1 MINDAKTDFLI
12 IGTRQQLEK
21 TSVEFIIIG
30 DTVIKSLESVR
41 NLGSWF
47 DAHMRIK
54 LYIGK
59 ICSKAFRGIFN
70 IRQITYLKLLTVQ
83 STKTLIHTFVS
94 SHLDYCNTILFGLPK
109 YQLYRLQKVQNAAAR
124 VTFQI
129 AKFDHITPALI
140 DLHWLPV
147 TFRVQFKLLLFVYK
161 SLHNQSPS
169 YIKDLLSL
177 KPAANYALRSSAQS
191 LLFVPKVN
199 CSTLGDRAFAH
210 AAPVLWNSL
219 PLTIRTS
226 SSLAIFKKHLKTFLF
241 KKAFNLLE

>member
-1 MINDAKTDFLI
+1 MKPLHSPQAHFPLSIPRTSLPINK
-12 IGTRQQLEK
+12 K
-21 TSVEFIIIG
+21 
-30 DTVIKSLESVR
+30 VR
-41 NLGSWF
+41 
-47 DAHMRIK
+47 
-54 LYIGK
+54 
-59 ICSKAFRGIFN
+59 
-70 IRQITYLKLLTVQ
+70 
-83 STKTLIHTFVS
+83 
-94 SHLDYCNTILFGLPK
+94 
-109 YQLYRLQKVQNAAAR
+109 NAAAK

-129 AKFDHITPALI
+129 AQFDHITPALI

-226 SSLAIFKKHLKTFLF
+226 SSLAIFKKQLKKFLF
-241 KKAFNLLE
+241 KKAFNLLQ